1 LKAERFD
8 TVVIGGGQSGLAMGY
23 YFKEQERDFVILDAG
38 DRIGD
43 AWRRRWDSLRL
54 FTPTALSGL
63 PGMSLPAPGGYF
75 PTKDETADYLEE
87 YARKFDLAVRLGRP
101 VDSLRREGDGYL
113 VSTGEERYMAENV
126 VVATGPYHTPRILDF
141 GDRLDPSITQLH
153 SSAYRKPDQLPEGDV
168 LVVGAGNS
176 GAEISVEL
184 AATRKTYLSGRDTG
198 KVPGGAHQRH
208 LPGHILLGW
217 LVGSWILGHLTVDTR
232 LGQKGREFNR
242 NRGAPLVRFSSRDL
256 IKAGVKRLPRVEGVV
271 DGNPRLADGRT
282 LEVASVVWATGFRP
296 DFSWI
301 ELPILGEDGYPLQ
314 YRGVVDAAPGLYF
327 LGLPFQH
334 TFASAVIGGVGK
346 DARYIAGHI
355 AERVIE
361 RESEAA

>member
-1 LKAERFD
+1 
-8 TVVIGGGQSGLAMGY
+8 
-23 YFKEQERDFVILDAG
+23 
-38 DRIGD
+38 
-43 AWRRRWDSLRL
+43 
-54 FTPTALSGL
+54 
-63 PGMSLPAPGGYF
+63 
-75 PTKDETADYLEE
+75 
-87 YARKFDLAVRLGRP
+87 
-101 VDSLRREGDGYL
+101 
-113 VSTGEERYMAENV
+113 
-126 VVATGPYHTPRILDF
+126 
-141 GDRLDPSITQLH
+141 
-153 SSAYRKPDQLPEGDV
+153 
-168 LVVGAGNS
+168 
-176 GAEISVEL
+176 
-184 AATRKTYLSGRDTG
+184 
-198 KVPGGAHQRH
+198 
-208 LPGHILLGW
+208 
-217 LVGSWILGHLTVDTR
+217 
-232 LGQKGREFNR
+232 
-242 NRGAPLVRFSSRDL
+242 
-256 IKAGVKRLPRVEGVV
+256 V